1 MGYFMLY
8 TVTLVM
14 ALCIVMLENTERVI
28 TSLGLSYRQQR
39 VVFWYY

>member
-8 TVTLVM
+8 TMTLVM
-14 ALCIVMLENTERVI
+14 ALCIVMLENTEGII